1 MKLQFTDIS
10 EVKEDKNPF
19 IWYPFVP
26 KNECTILVANGGVGK
41 TYFALDVL
49 GRLSN
54 GITMPNKMD
63 AGLKAG
69 SKTVMVSSETD
80 PKEFTKRL
88 TQLFGKCP
96 SNNNCACSDVD
107 KEPVVS
113 SLEFGS
119 EEESQV
125 VNKTAFNKHLI
136 THITPPV
143 EMLGKDK
150 GFADR
155 NTRRSF
161 MKQIADFGDKVVLFD
176 PLKSY
181 LGNAYAS
188 QHKLRAVMEEL
199 SQDLKEFDLTF
210 IGIWHLNKMG
220 KVQGTTEVK
229 DSVRSVV
236 RMANNL
242 EDERVS
248 FIQVEKAN
256 NVPTDVKENILAFDK
271 NSLGKKAIF
280 GLEYN
285 PDLYDSNVTMEEHIK
300 GAKKKV
306 KNVNIQTAQTVLD
319 IITLAGSKGI
329 LLGDWRSSKNQKNT
343 IVQEMRN
350 RGFGNLARYIAK
362 KQTGAIDTLTRR
374 GMIEKVLVKNSGRG
388 TRPLYRLATSEV
400 SNAEISEGLIR
411 DLEL

>member
-1 MKLQFTDIS
+1 MKLTFTDVGNI
-10 EVKEDKNPF
+10 KEEKDPF
-19 IWYPFVP
+19 VWYPFIP
-26 KNECTILVANGGVGK
+26 KNETTILVANGGVGK
-41 TYFALDVL
+41 TYFGLDLL

-54 GITMPNKMD
+54 GVTMPNKTQ
-63 AGLKAG
+63 GLYKSNTPTAL
-69 SKTVMVSSETD
+69 VSSETS
-80 PKEFTKRL
+80 KEEFAKRL
-88 TQLFGKCP
+88 RQLFGKCP
-96 SNNNCACSDVD
+96 AYKNCSCIDTD
-107 KEPVVS
+107 KEEIVS
-113 SLEFGS
+113 SLEFGTPD
-119 EEESQV
+119 ESQV
-125 VNKTAFNKHLI
+125 INKNMFDKHLVK
-136 THITPPV
+136 HITPPV

-155 NTRRSF
+155 KIRREF
-161 MKQIADFGDKVVLFD
+161 MEQVSSAGIKVVLFD

-210 IGIWHLNKMG
+210 IGIWHLNKLG

-242 EDERVS
+242 VDETVS

-256 NVPTDVKENILAFDK
+256 NIPTNVKENILAFDK
-271 NSLGKKAIF
+271 NSLGKKGTF

-285 PDLYDSNVTMEEHIK
+285 PDLYDPTITMEEHIK

-306 KNVNIQTAQTVLD
+306 KNVNVQTSTTVLD

-329 LLGDWRSSKNQKNT
+329 LLGDWRNNKTQNNT
-343 IVQEMRN
+343 IVEEMRI
-350 RGFGNLARYIAK
+350 RGFGNLARYLAK
-362 KQTGAIDTLTRR
+362 PKVGAIDTLIATNK
-374 GMIEKVLVKNSGRG
+374 IEKVFVRNSGRG
-388 TRPLYRLATSEV
+388 TRPLYRLPSEEL
-400 SNAEISEGLIR
+400 SNSDIA
-411 DLEL
+411 DELLKDI

>member
-1 MKLQFTDIS
+1 MKLEFTDIGNI
-10 EVKEDKNPF
+10 KEEKDPF
-19 IWYPFVP
+19 VWFPFVP
-26 KNECTILVANGGVGK
+26 KNEITILVANGGVGK
-41 TYFALDVL
+41 TYFGLDIL

-54 GITMPNKMD
+54 GVTMPNK
-63 AGLKAG
+63 AQGLYKGNTPTAL
-69 SKTVMVSSETD
+69 VSSETS
-80 PKEFTKRL
+80 KEEFAKRL
-88 TQLFGKCP
+88 RQLFGKCP
-96 SNNNCACSDVD
+96 ASRNCTCSDTD
-107 KEPVVS
+107 KEDILS
-113 SLEFGS
+113 SLEFGTTD
-119 EEESQV
+119 ESQV
-125 VNKTAFNKHLI
+125 INKNTFDKHLVK
-136 THITPPV
+136 HITPPV

-155 NTRRSF
+155 NIRRQF
-161 MKQIADFGDKVVLFD
+161 MQQVSNAGYKVILFD

-199 SQDLKEFDLTF
+199 SQDLKEYDLTF

-242 EDERVS
+242 VDETVS

-256 NVPTDVKENILAFDK
+256 NIPTDVKENILAFDK
-271 NSLGKKAIF
+271 SSLGKKNIF

-285 PDLYDSNVTMEEHIK
+285 PDLYDATITMEEHIK

-306 KNVNIQTAQTVLD
+306 KNVNVQTAGIVLD
-319 IITLAGSKGI
+319 IITLNPNGI
-329 LLGDWRSSKNQKNT
+329 LLGDWRNSKTQNNT

-350 RGFGNLARYIAK
+350 RGFGNLARYLAK
-362 KQTGAIDTLTRR
+362 PKVGAIDHLIAK
-374 GMIEKVLVKNSGRG
+374 GKIEKVFIRNTGRG
-388 TRPLYRLATSEV
+388 ARPLFRVTENEL
-400 SNAEISEGLIR
+400 SNLDIAN
-411 DLEL
+411 ELLKDM